1 MNYIIFE
8 YFPKALKHW
17 VLQDFP
23 LPLYLGVRLVN
34 HLLVHHK
41 GLSPVHYVYATHSKW
56 LG

>member
-41 GLSPVHYVYATHSKW
+41 GLSPVHYVYATHSEW